1 MAANDNESYLRA
13 NYEKL
18 CRFCL
23 KRTRNKENFNKLIA
37 NSAECQ
43 KMYEL
48 MGFDVS
54 MRHP

>member
-23 KRTRNKENFNKLIA
+23 KRTRNKEHFNKLIA
-37 NSAECQ
+37 NSEECQ

-54 MRHP
+54 MQHP